1 MKLKTPT
8 TSPPIHWNKVT
19 WQKKCSGSRATSDL
33 IDRLNDG
40 SDEKRGAELEAASDA
55 IASIVKQTDTEMD
68 QRTKLSNRS
77 PRPNPMLAKIPI
89 FQDCTAPAVDNGYC
103 DAAAD
108 SAAYSL
114 RSSDTYKA
122 WAQPHRWIRIQNDKY
137 RWSLMRY
144 PSIVRPW

>member
-1 MKLKTPT
+1 M
-8 TSPPIHWNKVT
+8 T
-19 WQKKCSGSRATSDL
+19 WQKKCSGTRAISDL

-89 FQDCTAPAVDNGYC
+89 FKIAPRLRLTMATVMQLRIVLPTLCAQAILTMHGRNLIAGY
-103 DAAAD
+103 
-108 SAAYSL
+108 AY
-114 RSSDTYKA
+114 RTTNTDG
-122 WAQPHRWIRIQNDKY
+122 P
-137 RWSLMRY
+137 
-144 PSIVRPW
+144 

>member
-1 MKLKTPT
+1 M
-8 TSPPIHWNKVT
+8 T
-19 WQKKCSGSRATSDL
+19 WQKKCSGSRAISDL

-89 FQDCTAPAVDNGYC
+89 FKIAPRLRLTMVTVMQLRIVLLTLCAQAILTEHGRNLIAGY
-103 DAAAD
+103 
-108 SAAYSL
+108 AY
-114 RSSDTYKA
+114 RTTNTDG
-122 WAQPHRWIRIQNDKY
+122 P
-137 RWSLMRY
+137 
-144 PSIVRPW
+144 